1 MAEQDELTTVA
12 TYSTRAEA
20 DLAQDHLQ
28 MEGVDAFVFDEVTA
42 GVMPFLGGV
51 TSVAVKVPT
60 EQLEKARE
68 VLGLAGGEVERGGG
82 ESGETR

>member
-1 MAEQDELTTVA
+1 MREQDELTTVA
-12 TYSTRAEA
+12 TFSTRAEA

-28 MEGVDAFVFDEVTA
+28 GEGVNAFVFDEITA
-42 GVMPFLGGV
+42 GVMPFLGGA

-68 VLGLAGGEVERGGG
+68 VLGLSEGEEGGAK
-82 ESGETR
+82 ET